1 MQEFALHA
9 AVTELFGILG
19 LDKENPNDMTD
30 YILGKSKMKLDRF
43 KEKLNSLTENQNAR
57 LCVFQEKHK
66 ANKKIEPL
74 LNLLTTSEDLMDSI
88 IVDGTTLA
96 SSTPNKTRSIIVN
109 LIIY

>member
-30 YILGKSKMKLDRF
+30 YILGKSKMKLELF

-66 ANKKIEPL
+66 TNKKIEPL
-74 LNLLTTSEDLMDSI
+74 LNLLAASEDFDSI
-88 IVDGTTLA
+88 VVDGTTLA

-109 LIIY
+109 LSIY